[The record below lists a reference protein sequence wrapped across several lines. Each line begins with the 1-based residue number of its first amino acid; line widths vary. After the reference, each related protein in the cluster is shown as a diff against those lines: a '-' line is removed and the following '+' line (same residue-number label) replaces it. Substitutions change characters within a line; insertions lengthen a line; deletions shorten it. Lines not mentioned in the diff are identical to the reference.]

1 MFPSVY
7 CILLFSVAAAPLPL
21 ISNTP
26 SQHTPSSDALHGL
39 NDIVH
44 VVMAG
49 DVAVLPGLTVAASSL
64 LNATRHPHRIRL
76 HVLTTVSDHAIVSTM
91 LDCALS
97 RSKRASVEVL
107 TFQAP
112 ESIFT
117 GRAPPR
123 LATELNY
130 ARLFLPHI
138 FGASGKMIYLDADVI
153 VNGDV
158 VDLHDAALKQSDCA
172 VAAVPR
178 GAQRLRLAPSVASN
192 AHAIH
197 TLAKL
202 GVNVSFNSSRRLVT
216 TLQDFNA
223 GVLVVDLQR
232 WCQQNVTNE
241 VLRWIRLNRALE
253 LYTRGS
259 NPPLVLA
266 LADAFERLDSRW
278 NCPANPKSTPA
289 SPRCIHQA
297 AIVHLTGASKPWLD
311 ASQNIDARWAAKVT
325 PRLLTCFKNILRFEP
340 SELMPLHS
348 RDTAIHRST
357 LPSPQAK
364 PHNSPDCQPSLLAVL
379 HCSPSS
385 VINLVFCS
393 RIACIAIPTLLIV
406 LALHKHP
413 RLLLCWYANKH
424 THKPV
429 QPAMAVARFALP

>member
-1 MFPSVY
+1 MTAPSLY
-7 CILLFSVAAAPLPL
+7 CLILSSAAATLPL
-21 ISNTP
+21 ITNTP
-26 SQHTPSSDALHGL
+26 SLHTPSEDALLGL
-39 NDIVH
+39 NNIVH

-49 DVAVLPGLTVAASSL
+49 DVAILPGLTVAVSSL

-76 HVLTTVSDHAIVSTM
+76 HVLTTVSDRAIVSAM

-97 RSKRASVEVL
+97 RTKRASVEVL

-112 ESIFT
+112 EYIFT
-117 GRAPPR
+117 GRAPSR

-178 GAQRLRLAPSVASN
+178 GAQRLRLAPSVTSN

-202 GVNVSFNSSRRLVT
+202 GVNVTLNSSRRLVT

-266 LADAFERLDSRW
+266 LGDAFERLDSRW
-278 NCPANPKSTPA
+278 NCPAYPKSTPV

-297 AIVHLTGASKPWLD
+297 AIVHLAGASKPWLD

-325 PRLLTCFKNILRFEP
+325 PRLLTCFKTILRFEP
-340 SELMPLHS
+340 SELMPSQS
-348 RDTAIHRST
+348 RVTPVHRNIPA
-357 LPSPQAK
+357 LPAK
-364 PHNSPDCQPSLLAVL
+364 PHNSLDCRPSLLAVL
-379 HCSPSS
+379 QCSPSS
-385 VINLVFCS
+385 IINLVLCS
-393 RIACIAIPTLLIV
+393 RLACIALLTLFGF
-406 LALHKHP
+406 LALHKH
-413 RLLLCWYANKH
+413 RLLCWYANNH
-424 THKPV
+424 THKPAHV
-429 QPAMAVARFALP
+429 QPAVAIVRFALT